1 MYRAGRQSVRERIV
15 AAGVMKLERQQAERR
30 AGDRRP
36 YPSRADPGFPA
47 PTPGSICSDSGM

>member
-15 AAGVMKLERQQAERR
+15 AAEVMKLERQQAERR

-36 YPSRADPGFPA
+36 YPEQSRSRIPGA
-47 PTPGSICSDSGM
+47 HSGKHLL